1 MSQILIVEDD
11 NKLRNELSL
20 YLRNNGYD
28 VSEILDYK
36 NSVDIISKS
45 NADLV
50 LLDINLPMIDGEY
63 ICKEVRKI
71 SDIPIIMLTSTT
83 SEMDELICINYGADD
98 YITKPYNPRI
108 LIARIEVLL
117 KRVNKNIL
125 DTVSYKGV
133 MVNLSKSTFTYND
146 KEVDLSK
153 NELKILH
160 FLIKNK
166 SKIVSRDSLI
176 DYLWDNNAFVDDNT
190 LTVNI
195 NRLRRKLESSGIGGF
210 IETKRG
216 QGYIISWS

>member
-1 MSQILIVEDD
+1 MPKILIVEDD

-20 YLRNNGYD
+20 YLTNNGYD
-28 VSEILDYK
+28 VDEITDYK
-36 NSVDIISKS
+36 NSVGVIINSDS
-45 NADLV
+45 DLV

-63 ICKEVRKI
+63 ICKEVRKT
-71 SDIPIIMLTSTT
+71 SDIPIIMLTSRT
-83 SEMDELICINYGADD
+83 SEMDELICMNYGADD

-108 LIARIEVLL
+108 LIARIEALL
-117 KRVNKNIL
+117 KRANKNVS
-125 DTVSYKGV
+125 DTISYMGV
-133 MVNLSKSTFTYND
+133 RVNLSKSTFTYND
-146 KEVDLSK
+146 KEFDLSK

-166 SKIVSRDSLI
+166 SKIVSRDSLM

-195 NRLRRKLESSGIGGF
+195 NRLRRKLESAGLGHF

-216 QGYIISWS
+216 QGYIIS

>member
-1 MSQILIVEDD
+1 MPKILIVEDD

-20 YLRNNGYD
+20 YLSNNGYD
-28 VSEILDYK
+28 VDEITDYK
-36 NSVDIISKS
+36 NSVDVIINSDS
-45 NADLV
+45 DLV

-63 ICKEVRKI
+63 ICKEVRKT
-71 SDIPIIMLTSTT
+71 SDIPIIMLTSRT

-108 LIARIEVLL
+108 LIARIEALL
-117 KRVNKNIL
+117 KRANKNVS
-125 DTVSYKGV
+125 DTISYMGV
-133 MVNLSKSTFTYND
+133 RVNLSKSTFTYND
-146 KEVDLSK
+146 KEFDLSK

-166 SKIVSRDSLI
+166 SKIVSRDFLM

-195 NRLRRKLESSGIGGF
+195 NRLRRKLESAGLGNF

-216 QGYIISWS
+216 QGYIIS

>member
-1 MSQILIVEDD
+1 MPKILIVEDD
-11 NKLRNELSL
+11 NKLRNELGL
-20 YLRNNGYD
+20 YLSNNGYD
-28 VSEILDYK
+28 VDEITDYK
-36 NSVDIISKS
+36 HSVAVIINSDS
-45 NADLV
+45 DLV

-63 ICKEVRKI
+63 ICKEVRKT
-71 SDIPIIMLTSTT
+71 SDIPIIMLTSRT

-108 LIARIEVLL
+108 LIARIEALL
-117 KRVNKNIL
+117 KRANKNVS
-125 DTVSYKGV
+125 DTISYMGV
-133 MVNLSKSTFTYND
+133 RVNLSKSTFTYND
-146 KEVDLSK
+146 KEFDLSK

-166 SKIVSRDSLI
+166 SKIVSRDSLM

-195 NRLRRKLESSGIGGF
+195 NRLRRKLESAGLGHF

-216 QGYIISWS
+216 QGYIIS

>member
-166 SKIVSRDSLI
+166 SKIVSRDSLM

-195 NRLRRKLESSGIGGF
+195 NRLRRKLESAGIGGF

-216 QGYIISWS
+216 QGYIIS